1 MIFVTHDVQE
11 AVLLAERI
19 AVMSARPGRVKE
31 IVEAKFDRED
41 PGLARSAPF
50 VEMVDHVWNLVRAE
64 AILAQ
69 RSSGP

>member
-41 PGLARSAPF
+41 PGLTRSAPF

-64 AILAQ
+64 AILTQ